1 MKNMKIVIAILF
13 LLIIYMY
20 VSNISLIPEQI
31 TLLEGESYKIR
42 TLFGVDV
49 VETSSTVAANEST
62 VKIDLNLLSEEIL
75 NGLPDEAVE
84 RMEKLMED
92 GEKHTA
98 EVKAILKEYGVDMDK
113 IVNEKLAEGEEN
125 E

>member
-1 MKNMKIVIAILF
+1 MA
-13 LLIIYMY
+13 
-20 VSNISLIPEQI
+20 
-31 TLLEGESYKIR
+31 
-42 TLFGVDV
+42 
-49 VETSSTVAANEST
+49 
-62 VKIDLNLLSEEIL
+62 KIDLDLLSEEIL

-84 RMEKLMED
+84 RMERLMED

-113 IVNEKLAEGEEN
+113 IINEKLAKGEED